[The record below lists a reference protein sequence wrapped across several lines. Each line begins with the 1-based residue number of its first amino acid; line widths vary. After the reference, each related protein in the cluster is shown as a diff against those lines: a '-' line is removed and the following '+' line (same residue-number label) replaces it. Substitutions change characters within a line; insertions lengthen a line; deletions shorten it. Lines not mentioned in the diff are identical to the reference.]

1 MERQL
6 METDIVVAGFGPAAA
21 GFLLTLAP
29 ELSKV
34 KEDGT
39 PLYESR
45 VMPGMPLQVMCYE
58 RADDTGFGVS
68 GIVTRAEAM
77 RTTFPGVD
85 LAAEIPNAAN
95 VSQEK
100 TTYLFDHLGCS
111 KRSLGTRLIDG
122 CFRMGKVIMKGG
134 EWQARELPITPP
146 FMDKRGG
153 LVLNMGSLMGWAACK
168 VMESGTAQIWPGS
181 PVAGPIFDGERVV
194 GVRMADQG
202 VERDG
207 AQTDAYMPGMDVKAR
222 LTVVADGPVGA
233 VGRALDERFG
243 LPKGHARNDW
253 GVGMKAVVQLPD
265 SCKLEPGTI
274 IHTLGFPEPEIF
286 GFFYVH
292 PNRTASM
299 GIFVAPW
306 QDTPVR
312 TTYRYLQHWMQH
324 PYIWRHI
331 EGGTLVS
338 WGAKSIQESGTEGE
352 PFLCGDGFARIGE
365 GSGTTDCLANAG
377 VDEAWASGAM
387 LARNVLKLL
396 AEGRDFTKANLEGT
410 YLAERRSS
418 ALDRRLKK
426 ATHARAGFNRSFF
439 WGMAGEGLCGLTG
452 GILNLGKVF
461 KSVPPANR
469 IPELS
474 EAVKGRKCD
483 MDALAK
489 GVAEAKKARKPLHD
503 AVMDACGWPEI
514 PFDGKLLVTHQDA
527 LLIGGKVQAAP
538 GFADHVRFADAGL
551 CRACTKQT
559 CIEICSAQALMPADE
574 EGNPPKFDREKCV
587 HCGACIWNCAKLQ
600 PGTEKSNVVFSAG
613 SGGLHSNEN

>member
-77 RTTFPGVD
+77 RATFPGVD

-134 EWQARELPITPP
+134 EWHARELPITPP

-202 VERDG
+202 VEKDG

-243 LPKGHARNDW
+243 VPKGHARNDW

-352 PFLCGDGFARIGE
+352 PFLCGDGFVRIGE

-387 LARNVLKLL
+387 LARNVLRLL